1 VRVCFLRAGPGPVEH
16 AEALR
21 GAGAEV
27 VVAERA
33 PAGTAFDVVVACG
46 WRCAGEAF
54 RADAARRAFLVTR
67 LEHRALAA
75 ERPERLA
82 AVVALDLPFEL
93 LVTSAW
99 LDEAL
104 AEQHP
109 HARRRRVPLGRPEV
123 RSEAGAPGSGLRVL
137 GAPPEVLGRCRAPV
151 EAAGADGFDVVVAL
165 DTLLVENPGA
175 LEAPVSP
182 LSPILDGF
190 AAGAPCVAVPTEGR
204 DEVVAHRVN
213 GLVVDPDDVAGA
225 AAALDLLAT
234 RPDLLEELRAGAR
247 QTAAAWPSWADAGAG
262 LLAVLEELLAAPA
275 EYDAAWPAALMADA
289 TAEAAKLS
297 AQESARSDAM
307 HAWARELEA
316 RAGGRAAAG
325 GGASQVDRLR
335 ARLRGRS

>member
-1 VRVCFLRAGPGPVEH
+1 MRVCFLRPGHGPVEH

-21 GAGAEV
+21 DAGADV

-33 PAGTAFDVVVACG
+33 PDGEPFDVVVACG

-54 RADAARRAFLVTR
+54 RVDAGRRAMLVTR

-82 AVVALDLPFEL
+82 AVVALDLPWEL

-99 LDEAL
+99 LDEAV

-109 HARRRRVPLGRPEV
+109 HARRRRVPLGRPAIAAPSGGEALRV
-123 RSEAGAPGSGLRVL
+123 AGAPAELLS
-137 GAPPEVLGRCRAPV
+137 RCNGPV
-151 EAAGADGFDVVVAL
+151 EAATGGEADVVVAL
-165 DTLLVENPGA
+165 DAALVEDLGA
-175 LEAPVSP
+175 PEAPRSP
-182 LSPILDGF
+182 LSALLDAF
-190 AAGAPCVAVPTEGR
+190 AGGATCVSVPTEGR
-204 DEVVAHRVN
+204 DEVVEHRVN
-213 GLVVDPDDVAGA
+213 GFVVDPDDLAGTA
-225 AAALDLLAT
+225 AAIDVLAT

-247 QTAAAWPSWADAGAG
+247 ATAERWPSWEEAGAG
-262 LLAVLEELLAAPA
+262 LLGVLEEIVATPA

-289 TAEAAKLS
+289 TGEAVKLS
-297 AQESARSDAM
+297 AQESARSDAL

-316 RAGGRAAAG
+316 RAGSHGTG
-325 GGASQVDRLR
+325 TPSQVDRLR